1 MSVKKLCCQGCGADL
16 EVDEGIR
23 FVNCNYCGAR
33 LEIVS
38 NATTT
43 HSRVLDKIEK
53 QTGEMVGDL
62 KIIRLQNDLEQ
73 LDREWES
80 SRARFMTKD
89 KNGNVSEPSAAGAV
103 VGGMIM
109 IVFGIFWMG
118 FTASMNAPAF
128 FPLFGLIFIGF
139 AIFGIVSSLN
149 KAQGL
154 GNHRADYQQ
163 KRAQLLSA
171 IERAKGP
178 GV

>member
-53 QTGEMVGDL
+53 QTGQMVGDL

-73 LDREWES
+73 LDRDWES
-80 SRARFMTKD
+80 NRAGFMTKD
-89 KNGNVSEPSAAGAV
+89 KNGNLSEPSAAGAL
-103 VGGMIM
+103 VGGVVMI
-109 IVFGIFWMG
+109 IFGIVWMG
-118 FTASMNAPAF
+118 FTSTMNAPGF
-128 FPLFGLIFIGF
+128 FPLFGLLFIGF
-139 AIFGIVSSLN
+139 AIFNMVSSLN

-154 GNHRADYQQ
+154 GNHKADYQ
-163 KRAQLLSA
+163 RRRLELLSA
-171 IERAKGP
+171 IKRAKGA
-178 GV
+178 